1 MTELACLDGPATAAV
16 SDRLVVGEATPPPG

>member
-16 SDRLVVGEATPPPG
+16 SDRLVVGRLPRDRG